1 MPSGPTVI
9 FADNQGAIKLA
20 NNSVFQK
27 RTKNIAVKYHYTRDL
42 IKQRDV
48 ELSSKPTDQMIA
60 NRLTKSPQLPK
71 PSVMIKNILSIF
83 VFDVE
88 VKRLFSMT
96 KDVIIY
102 RRNRFHEI
110 IIENIMIL
118 KKTLNL
124 KKVNKDNHVSLIVDN
139 FLIDDEILESLL
151 NEAIDIQTRI
161 GINQSGSISG
171 DSVRNKPMVHQQVST
186 KPMSIQPSVG
196 IV

>member
-20 NNSVFQK
+20 SNSVFQK

-60 NRLTKSPQLPK
+60 NGLTKSPQLPK

-88 VKRLFSMT
+88 VKLLLSMT
-96 KDVIIY
+96 KDVITY

-118 KKTLNL
+118 KKNVEFE
-124 KKVNKDNHVSLIVDN
+124 KS
-139 FLIDDEILESLL
+139 
-151 NEAIDIQTRI
+151 
-161 GINQSGSISG
+161 
-171 DSVRNKPMVHQQVST
+171 
-186 KPMSIQPSVG
+186 
-196 IV
+196 

>member
-1 MPSGPTVI
+1 MI

-20 NNSVFQK
+20 SNSVFQK

-60 NRLTKSPQLPK
+60 NGLTKSPQLPK

-88 VKRLFSMT
+88 VKLLLSMT
-96 KDVIIY
+96 KDVITY

-118 KKTLNL
+118 KKNVEFE
-124 KKVNKDNHVSLIVDN
+124 KS
-139 FLIDDEILESLL
+139 
-151 NEAIDIQTRI
+151 
-161 GINQSGSISG
+161 
-171 DSVRNKPMVHQQVST
+171 
-186 KPMSIQPSVG
+186 
-196 IV
+196 